1 VSVGDIRMVA
11 SSLRV
16 VSFTARFHKGGVSM
30 SASRHPK
37 RKPSAPN
44 INALI
49 IEISAPWF
57 SAHARH
63 QSRLLR
69 QTEAETW
76 RQFGATAHKPPPGFH
91 NANLE
96 RIP

>member
-1 VSVGDIRMVA
+1 MSLRDIGMVA

-57 SAHARH
+57 SAYAHH
-63 QSRLLR
+63 QSRLLG

-76 RQFGATAHKPPPGFH
+76 RQFGA
-91 NANLE
+91 N
-96 RIP
+96 R